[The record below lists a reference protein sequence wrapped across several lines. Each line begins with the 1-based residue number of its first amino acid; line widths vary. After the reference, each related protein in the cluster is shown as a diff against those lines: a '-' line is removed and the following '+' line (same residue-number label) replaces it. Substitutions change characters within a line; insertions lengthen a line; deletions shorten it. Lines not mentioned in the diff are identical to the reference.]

1 MFYVPVVFQSSL
13 FEVFGSAAGCRMVRR
28 AAWPPSGGWRRRRA
42 AMAKGQMKSNK
53 EVRKPKAEK
62 PKPSVTVSSSS
73 PFTTPP
79 GKK

>member
-1 MFYVPVVFQSSL
+1 
-13 FEVFGSAAGCRMVRR
+13 
-28 AAWPPSGGWRRRRA
+28 
-42 AMAKGQMKSNK
+42 MAKGQVKSNK

-62 PKPSVTVSSSS
+62 PKPSVTAGSS

>member
-1 MFYVPVVFQSSL
+1 MPTPASCDAFLPSGRACMMTVVLRTVAFLAADGAGVPV
-13 FEVFGSAAGCRMVRR
+13 
-28 AAWPPSGGWRRRRA
+28 
-42 AMAKGQMKSNK
+42 MAKGQVKSNK

-62 PKPSVTVSSSS
+62 PKPSVSVGSSS

>member
-1 MFYVPVVFQSSL
+1 MTV
-13 FEVFGSAAGCRMVRR
+13 
-28 AAWPPSGGWRRRRA
+28 
-42 AMAKGQMKSNK
+42 MAKGQVKSNK

-62 PKPSVTVSSSS
+62 PKPAVSAGAS

>member
-1 MFYVPVVFQSSL
+1 MLVASKPL
-13 FEVFGSAAGCRMVRR
+13 TPALPAAGCAGV
-28 AAWPPSGGWRRRRA
+28 A
-42 AMAKGQMKSNK
+42 AMAKGQVKSNK

-62 PKPSVTVSSSS
+62 PKPSVSVGSSS